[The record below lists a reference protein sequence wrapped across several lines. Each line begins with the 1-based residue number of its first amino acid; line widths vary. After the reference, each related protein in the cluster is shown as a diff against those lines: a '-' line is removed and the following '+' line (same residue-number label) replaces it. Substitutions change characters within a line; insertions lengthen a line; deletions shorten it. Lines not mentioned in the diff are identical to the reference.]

1 MLMTASWARQ
11 PAVKTALLVAEVQ
24 WVQMVKVSSINFYCV
39 HRLLTYYQATQA
51 TTQAT
56 TLLE

>member
-1 MLMTASWARQ
+1 MPTTVSWARQ
-11 PAVKTALLVAEVQ
+11 LAVKTARLVAEVQ
-24 WVQMVKVSSINFYCV
+24 WVQMVKVSSIKFYYV